1 MRAARGLEP
10 CRCDEESLQKNKQRD
25 LILEKVK
32 KLIASELMVDESKIT
47 LETRLSE
54 DLGADSLDAVE
65 LIMAIEDEFGI
76 QVDDEMAQQI
86 RKVGDI
92 VEFLEKE
99 VK

>member
-1 MRAARGLEP
+1 M
-10 CRCDEESLQKNKQRD
+10 
-25 LILEKVK
+25 ILEKVK